1 MRVRR
6 DLHVRETR
14 PLPRSLR
21 ASEDVARSPPPT
33 PRYDGR
39 SFTGCTEYDWS
50 KPWCG
55 TTGCGICDNVGVSGG
70 CWDECAQ
77 DGKVLTKVENELRQR
92 SSTCFLANVSWDALE
107 VLRGDN
113 RCAGATD
120 DDEWTSVLTTANPFP
135 EGCTGQN
142 DGCAWQVDGYAGDPD
157 NDATCD
163 TIYDTTACT
172 TCDATM
178 RPSCSVEYCLAGL
191 DEIDDAA
198 PTSSCSDGAEKKGGA
213 TTTAVGVIIGIVV
226 AIVVACGCLFFFV
239 NNSARSAPRDDYN
252 QAQRRASRAA
262 PAPAPAVV
270 HYGHAQPQ
278 HAVPAVVG

>member
-21 ASEDVARSPPPT
+21 ASEDVARSPLPT

-142 DGCAWQVDGYAGDPD
+142 DGCAWQVDGYAGLALEPD
-157 NDATCD
+157 VSSQT
-163 TIYDTTACT
+163 
-172 TCDATM
+172 
-178 RPSCSVEYCLAGL
+178 RVETRFQGSL
-191 DEIDDAA
+191 
-198 PTSSCSDGAEKKGGA
+198 PFDG
-213 TTTAVGVIIGIVV
+213 VGRFDV
-226 AIVVACGCLFFFV
+226 
-239 NNSARSAPRDDYN
+239 
-252 QAQRRASRAA
+252 Q
-262 PAPAPAVV
+262 
-270 HYGHAQPQ
+270 
-278 HAVPAVVG
+278 

>member
-1 MRVRR
+1 M
-6 DLHVRETR
+6 
-14 PLPRSLR
+14 
-21 ASEDVARSPPPT
+21 
-33 PRYDGR
+33 
-39 SFTGCTEYDWS
+39 
-50 KPWCG
+50 
-55 TTGCGICDNVGVSGG
+55 
-70 CWDECAQ
+70 
-77 DGKVLTKVENELRQR
+77 LTKVENELRQR

-198 PTSSCSDGAEKKGGA
+198 PTSSCPDGAEKKGGA